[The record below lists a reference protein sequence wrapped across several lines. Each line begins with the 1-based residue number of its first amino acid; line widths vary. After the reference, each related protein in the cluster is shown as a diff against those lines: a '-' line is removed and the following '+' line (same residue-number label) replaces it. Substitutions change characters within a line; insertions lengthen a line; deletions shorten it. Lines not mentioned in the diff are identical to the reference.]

1 MTAGADLWQLVAV
14 FAPQSLLSFGGGQS
28 VIADIDRQV
37 VDLHGW
43 IDQSRFV
50 ELFAV
55 SRAAPGPG
63 ALISTLIGWEVK
75 GVPGAVVASLAYVL
89 PSSLIAFVASQIWGR
104 HSGRAWQSLLERALA
119 PIAVGLVLA
128 GAFTV
133 LLSTSRTPTVWLIAA
148 TSAATFIARPKL
160 HPIYVLIAAGLAQVA
175 ATVLL

>member
-1 MTAGADLWQLVAV
+1 MVDLWQLVTV

-28 VIADIDRQV
+28 VVADIDRQV

-55 SRAAPGPG
+55 SRATPGPG
-63 ALISTLIGWEVK
+63 ALISTLIGWDVK
-75 GVPGAVVASLAYVL
+75 GAAGAVVASLAYVL
-89 PSSLIAFVASQIWGR
+89 PSSVIAFVVSRIWGR
-104 HSGRAWQSLLERALA
+104 YSGRAWQSLLERALA

-133 LLSTSRTPTVWLIAA
+133 LLSTSRTPTIWLIAA
-148 TSAATFIARPKL
+148 SSATALLARPKL
-160 HPIYVLIAAGLAQVA
+160 HPMYVLIAAGLAQAA
-175 ATVLL
+175 ATELF